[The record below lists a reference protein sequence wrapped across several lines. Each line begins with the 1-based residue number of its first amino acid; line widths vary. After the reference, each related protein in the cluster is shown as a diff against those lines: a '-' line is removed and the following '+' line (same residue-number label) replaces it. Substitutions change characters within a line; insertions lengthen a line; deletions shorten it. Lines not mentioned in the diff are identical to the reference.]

1 MSGTGGARETGDGER
16 LRVQVPDMDCP
27 SCAGTVEKALAG
39 VEGVADAEFSP
50 ATGTVRFTTVGNGDA
65 RANAVAAIEGAGYEV
80 TDVSGAGER
89 RAVGNAAPAWR
100 TPRAAKTGASAVLLL
115 VALGV
120 RFLLPGVDAV
130 LGRPFGH
137 PLFVADALML
147 AAVVVGGEV
156 IVRGGYRSARNLSL
170 DIDFLMSVAI
180 LGATGLSLFTE
191 ERLLVEAASLAVL
204 FNVAELLERYA
215 VDRARNSLGEL
226 LELAPE
232 TAAVRR
238 DGETVEVPVAD
249 VAVGET
255 VVVEPG
261 EKVPLDG
268 RVVEGESALDESP
281 ITGESVPVDKTAG
294 DEVYAGSIAAN
305 GYLEVE
311 VTAAADDSTLSR
323 VIDLVESAQ
332 ERKTRREQFVD
343 RFAGYYTPL
352 VVAVAVLTATVPP
365 LAFGVPAIEWLVNG
379 ITFLVIACPCAFVIS
394 TPVTVVSGITS
405 AARNGV
411 LVKGGDHLERMGEVD
426 AIAVDKTGTL
436 TTGELSVTDVVP
448 LNGNDEA
455 DVLRCARGLEA
466 RSEHPIAEAIV
477 GHADRSGVGGDP
489 EVGGFESLTGQGVR
503 ADLDGAT
510 HYAGKPGLFEDL
522 GFDLNHVH
530 FTTSGGELAAEA
542 RQLCDREG
550 CLDLVD
556 DTIPRLQSEGKTVV
570 LVGREDEIEGLVAVA
585 DTVRPAA
592 ARTVAALRERG
603 LSVVMLTGDNEGTAR
618 AVAAEVGVDDFRA
631 GLLPEDKVGAVEE
644 LQAEYGGVAMV
655 GDGINDAPALATADV
670 GIAMGAA
677 GSDTAIETADI
688 ALLGDDLSRLPY
700 LASLS
705 RTGNSVIRQN
715 IWGSLGVKALLAV
728 GIPFGVVGVIHA
740 VLIGDVGMTTAITGN
755 AMRLGRLA
763 PEDFDGE

>member
-1 MSGTGGARETGDGER
+1 MSGTTEAAGAGER
-16 LRVQVPDMDCP
+16 LRVQVPEMDCP
-27 SCAGTVEKALAG
+27 SCAGKVENALAG
-39 VEGVADAEFSP
+39 VEGIDDAEFSP
-50 ATGTVRFTTVGNGDA
+50 ATGTVQFTVVGNGDV
-65 RANAVAAIEGAGYEV
+65 RADAVAAIERAGYEV
-80 TDVSGAGER
+80 TDVRGADER
-89 RAVGNAAPAWR
+89 GAVGASTPVWR
-100 TPRAAKTGASAVLLL
+100 TPRAVKTAASAVLLL

-120 RFLLPGVDAV
+120 RFLLPGADAL
-130 LGRPFGH
+130 LGRPFGN
-137 PLFVADALML
+137 PLFVADAIML
-147 AAVVVGGEV
+147 AAVVGGGEV

-180 LGATGLSLFTE
+180 LGATGLSLFTS
-191 ERLLVEAASLAVL
+191 ERLLVEAASLAAL

-232 TAAVRR
+232 TAQVRR
-238 DGETVEVPVAD
+238 DGETVEMPVAD

-268 RVVEGESALDESP
+268 RVVEGESAVDESP
-281 ITGESVPVDKTAG
+281 ITGESVPVDKTVD
-294 DEVYAGSIAAN
+294 DEVYAGSIAEN
-305 GYLEVE
+305 GYLEVS

-323 VIDLVESAQ
+323 VIDLVEGAQ
-332 ERKTRREQFVD
+332 ERKTKREQFVD
-343 RFAGYYTPL
+343 RFAGYYTPI
-352 VVAVAVLTATVPP
+352 VVAVAILTATVPP
-365 LAFGVPAIEWLVNG
+365 LALGFPAIEWLVNG

-411 LVKGGDHLERMGEVD
+411 LIKGGDHLERMGEVD
-426 AIAVDKTGTL
+426 AVAVDKTGTL

-448 LNGNDEA
+448 LNGNTET

-477 GHADRSGVGGDP
+477 GHAAESGVDGDR

-503 ADLDGAT
+503 ADLGGAT
-510 HYAGKPGLFEDL
+510 HYAGKPDLFEEQ

-530 FTTSGGELAAEA
+530 FTTSAGGLAEDA

-550 CLDLVD
+550 CLDLVE
-556 DTIPRLQSEGKTVV
+556 DTIPRLQSEGKTVI

-585 DTVRPAA
+585 DTIRPEA
-592 ARTVAALRERG
+592 ARTVAALQERG
-603 LSVVMLTGDNEGTAR
+603 LTVVMLTGDNEGTAR

-631 GLLPEDKVGAVEE
+631 GLLPEDKVDAVEE
-644 LQAEYGGVAMV
+644 LQAEYGAVAMV

-670 GIAMGAA
+670 GVAMGAA
-677 GSDTAIETADI
+677 GSDTAIETADV

-728 GIPFGVVGVIHA
+728 GIPFGLVGVIHA

-755 AMRLGRLA
+755 AMRLGRLT
-763 PEDFDGE
+763 PEDFRE